1 MEVIMDSKEKVSTGV
16 AQKVAWSL
24 DNAHSKVQFSA
35 RHLVI
40 SEVAGHFNNF
50 NINFS
55 TGDNLT
61 EAEIEA
67 VIDIKSIDTGISDR
81 DNHLKSAD
89 FFDAEN
95 FSQIKFKST
104 KVEKVNDEKYKLI
117 GELTIKNITKPFEF
131 DVFYGGQI
139 KDPWGF
145 QRSGFRAT
153 ATLNRF
159 DYDLKWNALME
170 TGGAVVGKNINITI
184 DAEFTKSSN

>member
-1 MEVIMDSKEKVSTGV
+1 MDSKEKVSTGV
-16 AQKVAWSL
+16 AQKEVWNL
-24 DNAHSKVQFSA
+24 DKAHSKIQFSA

-50 NINFS
+50 DINFS

-67 VIDIKSIDTGISDR
+67 AIDIKGIDTGISDR
-81 DNHLKSAD
+81 DNHLRSAD
-89 FFDAEN
+89 FFDAEK
-95 FSQIKFKST
+95 FPQIKFKST

-117 GELTIKNITKPFEF
+117 GDLTIKNITKPFEF

-139 KDPWGF
+139 KDPWGM
-145 QRSGFRAT
+145 QRSGFKAT
-153 ATLNRF
+153 GTLNRF
-159 DYDLKWNALME
+159 DFDLKWNALME

-184 DAEFTKSSN
+184 DAEFTKQNQ

>member
-1 MEVIMDSKEKVSTGV
+1 MDSQSKVSTGV
-16 AQKVAWSL
+16 AQKEAWNL
-24 DNAHSKVQFSA
+24 DKTHSKIQFSA

-50 NINFS
+50 DINFS
-55 TGDNLT
+55 TSDDLT
-61 EAEIEA
+61 ESEIEVA
-67 VIDIKSIDTGISDR
+67 IDVKSIDTGISDR
-81 DNHLKSAD
+81 DNHLRSAD
-89 FFDAEN
+89 FFDVEN
-95 FSQIKFKST
+95 FPQIKFTST

-131 DVFYGGQI
+131 DVIYGGQI

-153 ATLNRF
+153 ASLNRF

-170 TGGAVVGKNINITI
+170 TGGAVVGKNINITV